1 MGAKTKRDG
10 EIKISREREGA
21 TSLSAG
27 GADEYWRRRLRWGG
41 GGGERWREWD
51 RSWGNM
57 LLCYVLMGTVIAG
70 EKKVNQEAR
79 VASTYQTDTHIH
91 TETCWHTRTMFHLN
105 MDTKRRQS
113 ACTHTV
119 YTLMQVGLLKVM
131 VKKIGFVTTSF
142 YSFVGTLPTW
152 L

>member
-1 MGAKTKRDG
+1 
-10 EIKISREREGA
+10 
-21 TSLSAG
+21 
-27 GADEYWRRRLRWGG
+27 
-41 GGGERWREWD
+41 
-51 RSWGNM
+51 M

-70 EKKVNQEAR
+70 EKKVNQEYR

-119 YTLMQVGLLKVM
+119 YTLMQVGL
-131 VKKIGFVTTSF
+131 
-142 YSFVGTLPTW
+142 
-152 L
+152 